1 LNTRL
6 LLGILLVVLGILVL
20 IFDEFLRVVVGVTFV
35 VTGLYIAL
43 QNANT
48 GAGGGNNI

>member
-1 LNTRL
+1 MNTRL

-20 IFDEFLRVVVGVTFV
+20 IFDEFLRVVVGVGFV

-43 QNANT
+43 QNANQ
-48 GAGGGNNI
+48 GGSNI

>member
-1 LNTRL
+1 MNTRL
-6 LLGILLVVLGILVL
+6 LMGILLIVLGILVL
-20 IFDEFLRVVVGVTFV
+20 IFDEFLRVIVGVGFV

-48 GAGGGNNI
+48 GNTNI